1 MLLGMNQ
8 LSFKVDEKKNE
19 LKTSVIP
26 GIKSLTGKLDEKK
39 NDMKDL
45 LSGIPTLQRQ
55 LSSKVCDIK
64 SFSSP

>member
-1 MLLGMNQ
+1 MLMGMNQ

-45 LSGIPTLQRQ
+45 LSGISTLQRQ
-55 LSSKVCDIK
+55 LSSKVCDTK
-64 SFSSP
+64 SFTSP